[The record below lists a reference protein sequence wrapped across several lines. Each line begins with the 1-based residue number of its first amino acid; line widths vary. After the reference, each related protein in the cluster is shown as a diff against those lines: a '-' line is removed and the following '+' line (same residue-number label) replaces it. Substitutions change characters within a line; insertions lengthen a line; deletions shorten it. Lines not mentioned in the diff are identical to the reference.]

1 MSTPETPLDK
11 KDLKEV
17 EELTL
22 TEKINRLEHTLEN
35 AYNQLGKSIHETELR
50 LQKDSVS
57 LQAEI
62 SRTLTLMNMSTLQ
75 NIVAIRETIKALI
88 SRNVID
94 ENELDKAIS
103 EELTKAVEAQQKIM
117 VEAQENY
124 LKEQQEQEQ
133 QQTA

>member
-1 MSTPETPLDK
+1 MTTPETPLDK
-11 KDLKEV
+11 KDLRED

-22 TEKINRLEHTLEN
+22 TEKVSRLEHTLEN
-35 AYNQLGKSIHETELR
+35 AYNQLGKYIHETELK
-50 LQKDSVS
+50 LQKDSMS

-94 ENELDKAIS
+94 EKELDKAIS

-117 VEAQENY
+117 AEAQENY
-124 LKEQQEQEQ
+124 LKEQQEQVQE
-133 QQTA
+133 TA